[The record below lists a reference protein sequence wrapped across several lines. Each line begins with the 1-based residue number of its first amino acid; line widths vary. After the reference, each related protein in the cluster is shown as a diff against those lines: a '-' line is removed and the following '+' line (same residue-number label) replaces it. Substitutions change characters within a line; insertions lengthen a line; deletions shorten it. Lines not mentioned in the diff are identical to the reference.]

1 MIEYACLARTE
12 ALNIEPSNMSVKR
25 YNSSLRNLTYR
36 LRAFRDSLP
45 RLLEDAVRSKEDVII
60 SAIANDQLYRRGIE
74 GRGIKIMD
82 YEPYTKATIKIKKK
96 KGQPTTRVTL
106 RDTGSFHKSMF
117 LVFDSEGFY
126 VTSSDEKT
134 GKLVARY
141 GETIFRLT
149 DENFNRI
156 LNKHIR
162 RELVKQLKKAVRKR

>member
-1 MIEYACLARTE
+1 M
-12 ALNIEPSNMSVKR
+12 NVKR

-60 SAIANDQLYRRGIE
+60 SAIADDQLYRRGIE

-82 YEPYTKATIKIKKK
+82 YAPYTATTIKIKQK

-106 RDTGSFHKSMF
+106 RDTGAFHESMF

-126 VTSSDEKT
+126 VTSGDKKT
-134 GKLVARY
+134 GALIAKY
-141 GETIFRLT
+141 GDTIFRLT
-149 DENFNRI
+149 DQNFNRI

-162 RELVKQLKKAVRKR
+162 RELIKQLKKAVRKR